1 MSSEQVSRPPRVF
14 GGDDGDLAQHAQ
26 RPHRDVFE
34 VADRRGDHEQG
45 ARHVSGGV
53 YCTIGGSCRPKLGRL
68 ETMIASEPLPHF
80 VDDLLGYLHETHPT
94 YATLDGVHTH
104 DDLLEDFSRHG
115 IDSELHALSGY
126 LRRLDEIQREGLT
139 EVERLEHRML
149 TSHLQSRMFELED
162 VRTWERNP
170 QHYSDILASSLAG
183 QALFPFAPAAERAR
197 RVLSKLRQTPR
208 LIQAARDNIKDP
220 PGIFVKVGI
229 ETMRGALKF
238 IEEELPR
245 AFANVDDLHLLGDLA
260 DAQTEASHA
269 VGAYVQYLEEMAPKA
284 RASFRL
290 GRDRFD
296 QKLRLDE
303 GISIPVDRLLAIA
316 TRELKA
322 TQEAFKSLAGRM
334 NGGDPLETW
343 ARTKAEHPAPGE
355 LVNVGREQL
364 AELATFLERQSII
377 TLPAG
382 EEITV
387 APTPDFYRWSFA
399 SMWTPG
405 PFETKPTRA
414 YYYLTDVDPTWPPD
428 RQDEHLRDY
437 NYPTLWSISIHEVYP
452 GHFLHYQHL
461 RRVESKTRKS
471 IMFAPASFVEGW
483 AHYCEQMMIE
493 AGFGRQEY
501 RVELGQLAEA
511 LIRLARFVVCIKL
524 HAEDMSVEQG
534 VRFFRDEAFVEEVS
548 ARREAERGT
557 FDPTYLVYSVGK
569 LMLLKL
575 RQDYKQQQGKS
586 FSLRSFHDTLLGQ
599 GTAPFWLHRQLLLG
613 GDGGGDVLD

>member
-1 MSSEQVSRPPRVF
+1 
-14 GGDDGDLAQHAQ
+14 
-26 RPHRDVFE
+26 
-34 VADRRGDHEQG
+34 
-45 ARHVSGGV
+45 
-53 YCTIGGSCRPKLGRL
+53 
-68 ETMIASEPLPHF
+68 MIASEPLPHF
-80 VDDLLGYLHETHPT
+80 VDDLLGYLYETHPT

-126 LRRLDEIQREGLT
+126 LRRLDEIHREGLT
-139 EVERLEHRML
+139 EIERLEHRML
-149 TSHLQSRMFELED
+149 ISHLQSRMFELED

-170 QHYSDILASSLAG
+170 QQYADILASSLAA

-208 LIQAARDNIKDP
+208 LIRAARDNIKDP

-245 AFANVDDLHLLGDLA
+245 AFADVDDLHLLGDLA

-269 VGAYVQYLEEMAPKA
+269 VGGYVQYLEEMAPKA

-290 GRDRFD
+290 GRDRFE

-303 GISIPVDRLLAIA
+303 GISIPIDRLLAIA

-414 YYYLTDVDPTWPPD
+414 YYYLTDADPTWPPD

-452 GHFLHYQHL
+452 GHFLQYQHL
-461 RRVESKTRKS
+461 RRVESKARKS

-524 HAEDMSVEQG
+524 HAEDMSVEQA

-613 GDGGGDVLD
+613 GDGGGDALE